1 MGIIENNQATI
12 NKLSE
17 TKEAISSEFIQ
28 KG

>member
-17 TKEAISSEFIQ
+17 AKEAISSEFIQ